1 MRGGPSTCK
10 NAVMKTCFALLLPA
24 ILLVATTEAEEAGSN
39 GEALVIQS
47 EDGASLE
54 SNVGQDVVVEGMV
67 RNVGTGPNDN
77 ITFLNFGQRGSG
89 FVAVIFRAAYDKFP
103 EGFEGY
109 AGQKV
114 RVRGMLEK
122 YRDRQP
128 QIKVITPDQLEI
140 VSPEP

>member
-1 MRGGPSTCK
+1 
-10 NAVMKTCFALLLPA
+10 MKTCFALLLPA

>member
-1 MRGGPSTCK
+1 MRGGPSACK